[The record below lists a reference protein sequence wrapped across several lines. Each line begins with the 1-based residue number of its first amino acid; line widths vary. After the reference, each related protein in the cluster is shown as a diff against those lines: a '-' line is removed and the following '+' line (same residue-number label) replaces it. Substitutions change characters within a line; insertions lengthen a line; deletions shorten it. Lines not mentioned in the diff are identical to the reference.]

1 MMSILSLG
9 RSRVGALFAWLA
21 ILSLGA
27 LGVAHDARAFD
38 GVDKVSAVRTLV
50 EAPAHVGRAAA
61 VKLTSWHRADDDD
74 RRTGSGPDPLM
85 LGPVVFVLVERATGA
100 PAFAAKPLAQAAGW
114 HGAPYAARA
123 PPRLSIR

>member
-74 RRTGSGPDPLM
+74 RRSGSGPDPLM
-85 LGPVVFVLVERATGA
+85 LGPVVFAFMASPLGA
-100 PAFAAKPLAQAAGW
+100 PAFVAMPAAHAPGW

-123 PPRLSIR
+123 PPRLPID